1 MNKEN
6 KLGMGLGALL
16 STKNNNIENNNGIQ
30 KINISQIIP
39 NPSQPRKKFKDEDIK
54 DKSVPTTVNGKKAFE
69 VIETQPGNQYA
80 KGTWWQA
87 FNAVTFN
94 TDHQQ
99 GSTTDGRLTS
109 AWYGRN
115 RRVKLK
121 ALDTALK
128 MAETV

>member
-1 MNKEN
+1 M
-6 KLGMGLGALL
+6 KLL
-16 STKNNNIENNNGIQ
+16 KH
-30 KINISQIIP
+30 KIL
-39 NPSQPRKKFKDEDIK
+39 
-54 DKSVPTTVNGKKAFE
+54 VM
-69 VIETQPGNQYA
+69 ETGNQYA

-99 GSTTDGRLTS
+99 GSTNDGRLTS

-121 ALDTALK
+121 ALDTALQ
-128 MAETV
+128 MAEKTWS

>member
-1 MNKEN
+1 MVGKHL
-6 KLGMGLGALL
+6 KLLKHL
-16 STKNNNIENNNGIQ
+16 
-30 KINISQIIP
+30 
-39 NPSQPRKKFKDEDIK
+39 
-54 DKSVPTTVNGKKAFE
+54 
-69 VIETQPGNQYA
+69 GNQYA

-99 GSTTDGRLTS
+99 GSTNDGRLTS

-121 ALDTALK
+121 ALDTALQ
-128 MAETV
+128 MAENLELLTL